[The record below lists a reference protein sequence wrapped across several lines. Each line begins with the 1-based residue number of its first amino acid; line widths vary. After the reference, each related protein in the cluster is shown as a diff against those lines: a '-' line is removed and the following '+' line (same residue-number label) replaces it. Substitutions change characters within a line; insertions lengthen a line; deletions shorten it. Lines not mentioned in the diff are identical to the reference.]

1 MGTILSNPYEM
12 NFAQTA
18 RNAENIK
25 EAETT
30 SGLLSSETRTTNC
43 NSTYPNTQVEI
54 YEQTR
59 VHPNPYNNS
68 NLSVTC
74 EGYYYPDNPGNG
86 DRNCGTR
93 YEVRGLNG
101 NVKGTGS
108 PLNIPTSDFQGDIF
122 TKGYQQY
129 YSSLVDARMVRD
141 AEVAHWN
148 VFRSEAGCK
157 DSKALN
163 YSSGASTRNCP
174 CTSAEPVWEFNKSW
188 SETPIL
194 QPVAETDGDCS
205 CIYAPTYTEGG
216 YIVEQWTY
224 KGQPTNEYDT
234 NPPYAK
240 ILHKWEWEEKAGKSD
255 IPQPDKSDNKVRIAK
270 SGYRATGLTTQ
281 EYIVKP
287 SLMPTSW
294 KKYRIT
300 TATGFQK
307 FGCMD
312 STAQNYVEG
321 AVAEDPDNPCEYCH
335 DSDTHSEYDSDA
347 GKCVCKA
354 GYKRGILGTF
364 GKCVKDKQTKTTP
377 SPDPT
382 PEKTFTATGL
392 VAGIVGLT
400 AVGIV
405 VSTVISAKNQEN

>member
-18 RNAENIK
+18 RNAETIEKRVETFTSGNIK
-25 EAETT
+25 YEVIDDLSLACNSFHDETIYVMKITTIDTQAIKYRVSSTTDDRNPIDSNTARKIGEYSTT
-30 SGLLSSETRTTNC
+30 SEANSARADYIEKMNAFRVEDGCGDSSA
-43 NSTYPNTQVEI
+43 I
-54 YEQTR
+54 
-59 VHPNPYNNS
+59 
-68 NLSVTC
+68 
-74 EGYYYPDNPGNG
+74 
-86 DRNCGTR
+86 
-93 YEVRGLNG
+93 
-101 NVKGTGS
+101 
-108 PLNIPTSDFQGDIF
+108 
-122 TKGYQQY
+122 
-129 YSSLVDARMVRD
+129 
-141 AEVAHWN
+141 
-148 VFRSEAGCK
+148 
-157 DSKALN
+157 N
-163 YSSGASTRNCP
+163 YSSTAPSSGCP
-174 CTSAEPVWEFNKSW
+174 CKTSNPVWEFNKSW

-194 QPVAETDGDCS
+194 QPVTETDGNCS

-255 IPQPDKSDNKVRIAK
+255 IPQPDKTDNKVRIAK

-335 DSDTHSEYDSDA
+335 DSDTHSEYDLDA

-382 PEKTFTATGL
+382 PKKPVTATGL

-405 VSTVISAKNQEN
+405 VSTVISAKNQED

>member
-1 MGTILSNPYEM
+1 MGTILSNPYEL

-18 RNAENIK
+18 RNAETIEKRVETFTSGNTKYDVIDNLSLACNSVHDETIYVMKITTIDTQAIK
-25 EAETT
+25 YRVSSTTDGRNPIDSNTAQKIGEYSTT
-30 SGLLSSETRTTNC
+30 SEANSARADYIEKMNDFRVEDGCGDSSA
-43 NSTYPNTQVEI
+43 I
-54 YEQTR
+54 
-59 VHPNPYNNS
+59 
-68 NLSVTC
+68 
-74 EGYYYPDNPGNG
+74 
-86 DRNCGTR
+86 
-93 YEVRGLNG
+93 
-101 NVKGTGS
+101 
-108 PLNIPTSDFQGDIF
+108 
-122 TKGYQQY
+122 
-129 YSSLVDARMVRD
+129 
-141 AEVAHWN
+141 
-148 VFRSEAGCK
+148 
-157 DSKALN
+157 N
-163 YSSGASTRNCP
+163 YSPVSPSSRCP
-174 CTSAEPVWEFNKSW
+174 CKTSNPVWEFNKSW
-188 SETPIL
+188 NETPIL
-194 QPVAETDGDCS
+194 QTVAETQGDCS

-255 IPQPDKSDNKVRIAK
+255 IPQPDKSDNEGRIAK
-270 SGYRATGLTTQ
+270 AGYRATGLTTQ

-287 SLMPTSW
+287 SLMPTTW

-300 TATGFQK
+300 TATGFQQI
-307 FGCMD
+307 GCKD

-321 AVAEDPDNPCEYCH
+321 SVAEDPDNPCEYCY
-335 DSDTHSEYDSDA
+335 DSDTHSEYDPEA

-364 GKCVKDKQTKTTP
+364 GKCVKDKQAKTTP

-382 PEKTFTATGL
+382 PEKSFTATGL

-405 VSTVISAKNQEN
+405 VSTAISAKNRGINDE

>member
-1 MGTILSNPYEM
+1 MSVEPSTAIKSEFNHLSPAQQQVVLTNEAFQAHWVSKLAQEFGLDEQVVKQEIERISAIRNGEIEVLVQEAEM
-12 NFAQTA
+12 EVEAIA
-18 RNAENIK
+18 RAK
-25 EAETT
+25 EAE
-30 SGLLSSETRTTNC
+30 SLARKEAEANLIQEKLAEIAIIKTRLEAGMSIEEAE
-43 NSTYPNTQVEI
+43 STPFTPKEMIEAKPQIAQDYTLAQASVELD
-54 YEQTR
+54 E
-59 VHPNPYNNS
+59 PKF
-68 NLSVTC
+68 
-74 EGYYYPDNPGNG
+74 
-86 DRNCGTR
+86 GTR
-93 YEVRGLNG
+93 QRRTY
-101 NVKGTGS
+101 
-108 PLNIPTSDFQGDIF
+108 
-122 TKGYQQY
+122 TKF
-129 YSSLVDARMVRD
+129 MT
-141 AEVAHWN
+141 E
-148 VFRSEAGCK
+148 
-157 DSKALN
+157 
-163 YSSGASTRNCP
+163 
-174 CTSAEPVWEFNKSW
+174 SW

-240 ILHKWEWEEKAGKSD
+240 IIHKWEWEEKAGKSD